1 MRWIKNW
8 LGLSTP
14 LDKKKLRLSKLQV
27 QAVMAQR
34 YGNLKRY
41 AELAKK
47 AEEVEDEIIELL
59 ERNQHKS

>member
-14 LDKKKLRLSKLQV
+14 LDKKKKELSHIQV

-34 YGNLKRY
+34 YGNLKRF
-41 AELAKK
+41 AALSKK

-59 ERNQHKS
+59 NRDG

>member
-1 MRWIKNW
+1 MKWIKQI

-14 LDKKKLRLSKLQV
+14 LDKKKKELSNIRV
-27 QAVMAQR
+27 RAVMAQR

-41 AELAKK
+41 AELSKK

-59 ERNQHKS
+59 NRDG

>member
-1 MRWIKNW
+1 MKWIKQM

-14 LDKKKLRLSKLQV
+14 LDKKKELSSIRVK
-27 QAVMAQR
+27 AVMAQR

-41 AELAKK
+41 AALSKK

-59 ERNQHKS
+59 NRDG

>member
-1 MRWIKNW
+1 MKWIKQM

-14 LDKKKLRLSKLQV
+14 LDKKKKELSNIRVKAL
-27 QAVMAQR
+27 MAQR

-41 AELAKK
+41 AALSKK

-59 ERNQHKS
+59 NRDG